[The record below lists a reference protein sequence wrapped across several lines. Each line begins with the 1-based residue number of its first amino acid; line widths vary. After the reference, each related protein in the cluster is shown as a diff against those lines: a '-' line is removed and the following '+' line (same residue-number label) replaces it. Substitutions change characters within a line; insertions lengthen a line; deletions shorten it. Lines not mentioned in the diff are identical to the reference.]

1 MKMHHIAITVQNIK
15 ESIDW
20 YTENLNAE
28 VLFEDKTWGLVSVN
42 GFKIAF
48 VFKDM
53 HPPHLCFE
61 IDEETKDELS
71 LKYEKEF
78 KAHRDGS
85 EYIYVPDI
93 SGNTIE
99 FLYWPD
105 ISVD

>member
-53 HPPHLCFE
+53 RKQKMNSLLSMKKNSKP
-61 IDEETKDELS
+61 IETDQNI
-71 LKYEKEF
+71 F
-78 KAHRDGS
+78 M
-85 EYIYVPDI
+85 
-93 SGNTIE
+93 
-99 FLYWPD
+99 FL
-105 ISVD
+105 ILVATQLNFCTGLTFL